1 MFRIS
6 RFQELMKGLSRGAF
20 DRIVRQHEGDK
31 YSKKFRCGDQ
41 LLTMVYGQLSG
52 AGSLRQL
59 ETGFNS
65 HIAHHYHLD
74 TGCIKRST
82 LADANSKRK
91 EAVFADTAQLL
102 MAQASRQIRK
112 EVKQLLYLLDS
123 TSIPL
128 KGAKFDPWTLDHRTC
143 NTQGIKLHVLLAS
156 QPQVTVWQ
164 DFSAAN
170 VNDVEKT
177 DAVPLERG
185 ALYVFDKGYCV
196 TTTGA
201 IGSIPQ
207 VRSSSRA
214 SNAMRHYGGGAGIV
228 HSTGGCSQ
236 RATGPDRAIQA
247 QASARRLCEPLR
259 QAPALYQHC
268 KQNKS
273 TPRVL
278 ATNDL
283 HSPALDIA
291 QRYQDRWQIE
301 LFFKWIKQHLKIKQF
316 LGCSENAVRI
326 QILTALISYLLVVLY
341 KQAHGLKQSLWECL
355 CLIRATLFQRPD
367 IDISWY
373 RKRRSQL
380 EQLAHAQ
387 IALFS

>member
-1 MFRIS
+1 
-6 RFQELMKGLSRGAF
+6 MKGLSRGAF
-20 DRIVRQHEGDK
+20 DRIVEQHQADK
-31 YSKKFRCGDQ
+31 YSKKFRCWDQ

-82 LADANSKRK
+82 LADANGKRK

-102 MAQASRQIRK
+102 MGQASRQMRK
-112 EVKQLLYLLDS
+112 QVKQLLYLLDS
-123 TSIPL
+123 TSITL
-128 KGAKFDPWTLDHRTC
+128 KGAKFDPWVLENRTR

-156 QPQVTVWQ
+156 EPHAPVWH

-170 VNDVEKT
+170 VNDVEKVI
-177 DAVPLERG
+177 AVPLQEG
-185 ALYVFDKGYCV
+185 ALYVFDKGYCDYNWWHRIDAASAKFV
-196 TTTGA
+196 TRFKRNA
-201 IGSIPQ
+201 ALRVEQELPIPPEAASIVLQ
-207 VRSSSRA
+207 DRIVRFKHKRP
-214 SNAMRHYGGGAGIV
+214 R
-228 HSTGGCSQ
+228 GGCVNLY
-236 RATGPDRAIQA
+236 DK
-247 QASARRLCEPLR
+247 PLR
-259 QAPALYQHC
+259 YISIARCDKP
-268 KQNKS
+268 
-273 TPRVL
+273 TPLIL

-283 HSPALDIA
+283 RSTALEIA
-291 QRYQDRWQIE
+291 QRYQDRWQVE

-341 KQAHGLKQSLWECL
+341 KQVQGLKQSLWECL

-367 IDISWY
+367 IDVSLY
-373 RKRRSQL
+373 RRRRSQL
-380 EQLAHAQ
+380 EQLAQAQ
-387 IALFS
+387 IGLFS

>member
-1 MFRIS
+1 
-6 RFQELMKGLSRGAF
+6 MKGLSRGAF
-20 DRIVRQHEGDK
+20 DRIVRQHAGDK
-31 YSKKFRCGDQ
+31 YSKKFRCWDQ

-59 ETGFNS
+59 EMGFNS

-82 LADANSKRK
+82 LADANGKRK

-112 EVKQLLYLLDS
+112 EVRQLLYLLDS
-123 TSIPL
+123 TSIIL
-128 KGAKFDPWTLDHRTC
+128 KGAKFDSWTLDHCTR

-156 QPQVTVWQ
+156 QSQAPVWQ

-170 VNDVEKT
+170 VNDVEKI
-177 DAVPLERG
+177 DAVPLEQG
-185 ALYVFDKGYCV
+185 ALYVFDKGYCDYNWWHRID
-196 TTTGA
+196 TTGA
-201 IGSIPQ
+201 QFVTRFKRNAALWVERELSIPQ
-207 VRSSSRA
+207 KAAASVLQDRIVRF
-214 SNAMRHYGGGAGIV
+214 RHK
-228 HSTGGCSQ
+228 HPRGGCVN
-236 RATGPDRAIQA
+236 RYDK
-247 QASARRLCEPLR
+247 PLR
-259 QAPALYQHC
+259 YISIVR
-268 KQNKS
+268 QNKS
-273 TPRVL
+273 TPLVL

-316 LGCSENAVRI
+316 LGCNENAVRI
-326 QILTALISYLLVVLY
+326 QILTALISYLLIVLY

-387 IALFS
+387 IVLFS